1 MINMNNILI
10 FDKQDMEYNI
20 DKDTNIYHFSINS
33 SSNILINIVKEGV
46 TLNYYYNNIN
56 YDDNSFNLN
65 IKHMVSN
72 TYSNVFNHGVNVFS
86 NKLKYRV
93 DSIVLKDSYKCK
105 CIQDSKI
112 INLGDGN
119 STIWPN
125 LLIDNYDVVAEHA
138 AYIGKFN
145 DSDLF
150 YLTSRGISKNSA
162 YKLLLKGFLVNEDIE
177 GIDDFIREIDRMEV

>member
-10 FDKQDMEYNI
+10 FDKKDMEYNI

-56 YDDNSFNLN
+56 YDDNSFNL
-65 IKHMVSN
+65 
-72 TYSNVFNHGVNVFS
+72 
-86 NKLKYRV
+86 KYKV

-150 YLTSRGISKNSA
+150 YLMSRGISKNSA
-162 YKLLLKGFLVNEDIE
+162 YKLLLKGFLVNNDIE